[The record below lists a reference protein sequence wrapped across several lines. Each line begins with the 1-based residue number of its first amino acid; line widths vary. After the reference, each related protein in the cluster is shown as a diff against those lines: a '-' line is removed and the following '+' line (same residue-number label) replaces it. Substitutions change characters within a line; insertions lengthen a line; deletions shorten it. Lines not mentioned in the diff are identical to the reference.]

1 MSVIYIRDLVIEA
14 KHGYRQEEKDNAQRF
29 KINVE
34 LTIDTAKAGRS
45 DDLADTLN
53 WSGLRDTIVNT
64 VQNNSFD
71 LMERLAQELVSQ
83 ILKDG
88 RVQKLVVSIDK
99 PDAFSSGVPGIR
111 LEAGQPSAD

>member
-14 KHGYRQEEKDNAQRF
+14 KHGYHQEEKDNAQRF

-34 LTIDTAKAGRS
+34 LTIDTATAGRS

-53 WSGLRDTIVNT
+53 WSELRDTIVDT
-64 VQNNSFD
+64 VQKNSFN
-71 LMERLAQELVSQ
+71 LMERLAQEVADQ

-88 RVQKLVVSIDK
+88 RVEKLVVSIDK

-111 LEAGQPSAD
+111 LEADQPSAD